1 MTRFNSKNTVI
12 IITVF
17 LLIISIFS
25 PNISS
30 NTVSNNNIAL
40 EESSEIKT
48 SPLLFKIPVQ
58 AFSMS
63 GFHNESNP
71 DPWKGERRLVDGY
84 FSKWVKDPEGYFRE
98 WYTDPTYSISH
109 PTKEIVTSYISN
121 PNCTFFYESSHGG
134 PWGFGLNEI
143 ESYGY
148 LDVRDSLKDRGPMPF
163 TFLGS
168 CHCLLQTGYN
178 TISYEFTKGKTKGTV
193 CIGYLY
199 ADNKMHLWQRKFF
212 EVFNLGNK
220 TVQEAFDAAN
230 DQYHLEEST
239 GIVGDSSL
247 TLNDIKEMLPQSS
260 VASSRGINNMF
271 REIFILFLQR
281 FPILSKLFLNVS
293 KIK

>member
-84 FSKWVKDPEGYFRE
+84 FSKWVKDVVG
-98 WYTDPTYSISH
+98 
-109 PTKEIVTSYISN
+109 
-121 PNCTFFYESSHGG
+121 
-134 PWGFGLNEI
+134 
-143 ESYGY
+143 
-148 LDVRDSLKDRGPMPF
+148 
-163 TFLGS
+163 
-168 CHCLLQTGYN
+168 
-178 TISYEFTKGKTKGTV
+178 
-193 CIGYLY
+193 
-199 ADNKMHLWQRKFF
+199 DNKLSKDLQK
-212 EVFNLGNK
+212 
-220 TVQEAFDAAN
+220 
-230 DQYHLEEST
+230 
-239 GIVGDSSL
+239 
-247 TLNDIKEMLPQSS
+247 
-260 VASSRGINNMF
+260 INNQAQAAIVLAD
-271 REIFILFLQR
+271 RINWLKNKQ
-281 FPILSKLFLNVS
+281 KTN
-293 KIK
+293 